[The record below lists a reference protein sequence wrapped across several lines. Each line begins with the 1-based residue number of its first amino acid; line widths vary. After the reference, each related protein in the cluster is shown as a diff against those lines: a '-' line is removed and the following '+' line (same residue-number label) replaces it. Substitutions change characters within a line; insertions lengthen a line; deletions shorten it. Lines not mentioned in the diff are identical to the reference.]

1 MGIRQ
6 GKQVLRLKY
15 LIYQDLRG
23 KLHYQIKEFSYGQGS
38 LLEILRLPYKRQK
51 ISHFTVSEDKDICRY
66 IRQQLYYQN
75 LFWMKEQ
82 AEAYQKG
89 ENILTYGLKEW
100 YPQIRPIVGKFFQI
114 EQDLTSYYQHFYTY
128 YQKILKMIGK
138 ALSTSL
144 LSAIFLEKYG
154 RIERME
160 ESNGITKK

>member
-1 MGIRQ
+1 
-6 GKQVLRLKY
+6 
-15 LIYQDLRG
+15 
-23 KLHYQIKEFSYGQGS
+23 
-38 LLEILRLPYKRQK
+38 
-51 ISHFTVSEDKDICRY
+51 
-66 IRQQLYYQN
+66 
-75 LFWMKEQ
+75 MKEQ